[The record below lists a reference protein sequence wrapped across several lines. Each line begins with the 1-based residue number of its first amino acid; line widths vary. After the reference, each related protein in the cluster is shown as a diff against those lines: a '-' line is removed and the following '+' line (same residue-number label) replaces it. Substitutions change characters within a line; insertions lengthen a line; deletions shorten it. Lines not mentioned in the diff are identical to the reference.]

1 MENIIQSI
9 ARLFTSY
16 GFKAAMIIIA
26 TIIITNLIKKPI
38 VKYAS
43 TYAEKSGYDKSVV
56 TKNITFIPIAVAFIL
71 TFCVNL
77 IVAKFNITTLH
88 WGEMLST
95 AAVYAAVAMATY
107 EATKKQL
114 EAYASRK
121 NVTPVAVAD
130 ETVEKLEDSSNEEVM
145 EELK

>member
-26 TIIITNLIKKPI
+26 TIVITNLVKKPI

-56 TKNITFIPIAVAFIL
+56 TKNITFVPIAVAFIL
-71 TFCVNL
+71 TFCVEL
-77 IVAKFNITTLH
+77 IIAKFNITTLQ
-88 WGEMLST
+88 WGELLST
-95 AAVYAAVAMATY
+95 AAVYSAVAMATY
-107 EATKKQL
+107 EAAKKQL

-121 NVTPVAVAD
+121 N
-130 ETVEKLEDSSNEEVM
+130 TVSIATEATEKSEVESKEKIE
-145 EELK
+145 EELI